1 VPDIG
6 FGEILVI
13 VVLAL
18 LVFGPDR
25 LPKVA
30 ADAARTL
37 RQVRQMAASARK
49 DLVDASGLEDDGEMA
64 QAVRDI
70 RDLDPRRA
78 MKDVLTDDPFATGRD
93 GGSKAAAAGASA
105 AAGGV
110 AGAASGKSA
119 GKGAGKEAGKGAGK
133 GVPAAGSGA
142 SGGADGPAGESGSA
156 GAGSAGGSAE
166 AEPAVDPLADAAP
179 VDPDWT

>member
-1 VPDIG
+1 MPDIG

-78 MKDVLTDDPFATGRD
+78 MKDVLTDDPFGPSRD

-110 AGAASGKSA
+110 AGAASGK
-119 GKGAGKEAGKGAGK
+119 GTG
-133 GVPAAGSGA
+133 
-142 SGGADGPAGESGSA
+142 
-156 GAGSAGGSAE
+156 
-166 AEPAVDPLADAAP
+166 
-179 VDPDWT
+179 

>member
-1 VPDIG
+1 MPDIG

-78 MKDVLTDDPFATGRD
+78 MKDVLTDDPFAPSRD

-110 AGAASGKSA
+110 AGAASGKGT
-119 GKGAGKEAGKGAGK
+119 GKGTGKSTGK

-142 SGGADGPAGESGSA
+142 NGGADGPAGESGSP
-156 GAGSAGGSAE
+156 GPGSAE
-166 AEPAVDPLADAAP
+166 GEPAADPLADAAP

>member
-1 VPDIG
+1 MPDIG

-64 QAVRDI
+64 QTVRDI

-78 MKDVLTDDPFATGRD
+78 MKDVLTDDPFAPSRD

-110 AGAASGKSA
+110 AGAASGKGS
-119 GKGAGKEAGKGAGK
+119 GKSTGKS
-133 GVPAAGSGA
+133 VPAAGSGA
-142 SGGADGPAGESGSA
+142 NGGADGPAGESGRP
-156 GAGSAGGSAE
+156 GPGSAE
-166 AEPAVDPLADAAP
+166 AEPAADPLADAAP

>member
-1 VPDIG
+1 MPDIG

-37 RQVRQMAASARK
+37 RQVREMAAAARK

-64 QAVRDI
+64 QTVRDI

-78 MKDVLTDDPFATGRD
+78 MQGVLTDDPADSTRNA
-93 GGSKAAAAGASA
+93 GSKSAAAGA
-105 AAGGV
+105 
-110 AGAASGKSA
+110 AGAARRAGGTASGNGT
-119 GKGAGKEAGKGAGK
+119 GKP
-133 GVPAAGSGA
+133 VPAAGSGA
-142 SGGADGPAGESGSA
+142 NAGAGGAGGSA
-156 GAGSAGGSAE
+156 GQGGNVGTGSAAGSAE
-166 AEPAVDPLADAAP
+166 AEPVADPVAEAAP

>member
-78 MKDVLTDDPFATGRD
+78 MKDVLTDDPFAPSRD
-93 GGSKAAAAGASA
+93 GGSKAAPASASA

-110 AGAASGKSA
+110 AGAASGKGT
-119 GKGAGKEAGKGAGK
+119 GKSTGK

-142 SGGADGPAGESGSA
+142 NGGADGPAGESGSA
-156 GAGSAGGSAE
+156 GPGSAE
-166 AEPAVDPLADAAP
+166 GEPTADPLADAAP

>member
-1 VPDIG
+1 MPDIG

-110 AGAASGKSA
+110 AGAASGKGG
-119 GKGAGKEAGKGAGK
+119 GKGPGK

-142 SGGADGPAGESGSA
+142 SGGADGSAGESGSA

-166 AEPAVDPLADAAP
+166 GEPAVDPLADAAP

>member
-1 VPDIG
+1 MPDIG

-64 QAVRDI
+64 QTVRDI

-78 MKDVLTDDPFATGRD
+78 MQGVLTDDPVDSTRNA
-93 GGSKAAAAGASA
+93 GSKSAAAGA
-105 AAGGV
+105 
-110 AGAASGKSA
+110 AGAARRAGGTASGNGT
-119 GKGAGKEAGKGAGK
+119 GKP
-133 GVPAAGSGA
+133 VPAAGSGA
-142 SGGADGPAGESGSA
+142 NAATGGAGGSA
-156 GAGSAGGSAE
+156 GQGGNVGTGSAAGSAE
-166 AEPAVDPLADAAP
+166 AEPVADPVAEAAP

>member
-1 VPDIG
+1 MPDIG

-37 RQVRQMAASARK
+37 RQVRQMAATARK

-64 QAVRDI
+64 QTVRDI

-78 MKDVLTDDPFATGRD
+78 MQGVLTDDPVASSPN
-93 GGSKAAAAGASA
+93 GGKSAAAGASGQR
-105 AAGGV
+105 GGRRV
-110 AGAASGKSA
+110 GPRCLRWFFRWGKRKRC
-119 GKGAGKEAGKGAGK
+119 GQRHRQ
-133 GVPAAGSGA
+133 
-142 SGGADGPAGESGSA
+142 A
-156 GAGSAGGSAE
+156 GAGGRFGHAGQRR
-166 AEPAVDPLADAAP
+166 
-179 VDPDWT
+179 WRQ

>member
-1 VPDIG
+1 MPDIG

-78 MKDVLTDDPFATGRD
+78 MKDVLTDDPFAPSRD

-110 AGAASGKSA
+110 AGAAA
-119 GKGAGKEAGKGAGK
+119 GKGTGKGPGKSTGK
-133 GVPAAGSGA
+133 GVPAAGAGA
-142 SGGADGPAGESGSA
+142 NGGADGQAGESGSP
-156 GAGSAGGSAE
+156 GPGSAE
-166 AEPAVDPLADAAP
+166 GEPAADPLADAAP